1 MSSRGILSDSMR
13 SRVSRLTAQLPLLAL
28 GLGVV
33 TEARA
38 QVTVGANLELGT
50 LFASETAGTLSTF
63 SPVAG
68 LSLGFSTGSAL
79 RFRLPLV
86 VGSFSNV
93 GVLAAIGN
101 PELAFGHTFGSEAL
115 SVEPRISFTVPA
127 AQAQDQS
134 EHSNGFWRI
143 ARGAAATARGLYDP
157 QLWVE
162 SSASILGG
170 VSLRTREGSIFG
182 AVHAD
187 VGALSEDGP
196 RLMVQGAVEA
206 GVRLTDW
213 FELGLRLQIVGLTK
227 STEQSPRIICIART
241 AEECNG
247 RGAGSF
253 DNDAQLFQNGRLAL
267 SEDVVVASIIPG
279 VRFLLPPVELRVG
292 LTLNFSDIVALG
304 AEGAA
309 GPGLLISAMLP

>member
-1 MSSRGILSDSMR
+1 MSTGILTGSMR
-13 SRVSRLTAQLPLLAL
+13 YRVSRLTAQLPLLAL

-93 GVLAAIGN
+93 GVLAAVGN

-115 SVEPRISFTVPA
+115 SVEPHISFTAPA

-170 VSLRTREGSIFG
+170 VSLRTKEGAIFG

-187 VGALSEDGP
+187 AGALLEDDP

-206 GVRLTDW
+206 GVRITDW

-227 STEQSPRIICIART
+227 SEEGPRIICIART

-253 DNDAQLFQNGRLAL
+253 DNDLQLFQNGRLAL

-279 VRFLLPPVELRVG
+279 VRFLLPPVELRIG

-309 GPGLLISAMLP
+309 GPGLLISAILP